1 MAEMVALGRQ
11 TLKEKALR
19 DMERYYGRTP
29 DLAWLERIK
38 KQLRDFYG
46 APEEPKGK
54 IKD

>member
-1 MAEMVALGRQ
+1 MVALDRQ
-11 TLKEKALR
+11 TLKEEALR

-29 DLAWLERIK
+29 DPARLER

-46 APEEPKGK
+46 APEEPEEK